1 MNFNE
6 NLYSTLKNTVMVD
19 YSDCRVM
26 VVSKNRPVDLIRS
39 AINSGQRLFGENKV
53 QEASSKFLEL
63 RKEYDDIDLHLIGP
77 LQTNKTKLALD
88 TFDTIQS
95 IDREK
100 LINEIIKK
108 RTDLDRTK
116 DFFIQVNIGK
126 ETQKS
131 GINPEDLE
139 NFYRYCISNKINI
152 KGLMCIPPNNLSP
165 ETFFRSMINL
175 KNKINKELLLSMG
188 MSGDYMDALKIGSN
202 LIRIGSAFFPN
213 E

>member
-139 NFYRYCISNKINI
+139 NFYRYCISNKIN
-152 KGLMCIPPNNLSP
+152 
-165 ETFFRSMINL
+165 
-175 KNKINKELLLSMG
+175 KELLLSMG